1 MTDQDPADHRDAE
14 VVPLRAMLAAE
25 IEAAPSGPA
34 TYADVTAPGERKPIL
49 PAWLRGRDA
58 MRHHAARAAG
68 YGWHAA
74 RFHALRSPVYL
85 ILTAWWAAAGIVS
98 LAVRWAR
105 WMLFPVPLEVYT
117 DAIADGHRH
126 WHRAHQVHEN
136 ATKDRAIISVCV
148 LAAAVLAGGDAAPP
162 AAVVGVAAG
171 GRRRGGAAGPLRP
184 RHAAHRLTRARPR
197 RLRGADGDGHQPGH
211 GRPRDR
217 RDQRL
222 AEGTRDGL
230 YPRADPPGRPRLP
243 RGDRPAFRCDRDAGH
258 RAPGPARLRA
268 APPAGRGVAGTGGQR
283 ARGSAGAVGRPGGR
297 VEGEG
302 AAVAAAEG
310 RPGGCV
316 QAVPVGRQPPG
327 AEGGRAHGLSQLAHW
342 LGAAAGEDWCRPC
355 PGLRCCAR
363 PAGRDVGTRT
373 KGDR

>member
-148 LAAAVLAGGDAAPP
+148 LAAAVLAGVTLRHRLPWWVWLPVAA
-162 AAVVGVAAG
+162 AAVVLLAAT
-171 GRRRGGAAGPLRP
+171 AA
-184 RHAAHRLTRARPR
+184 A
-197 RLRGADGDGHQPGH
+197 RGASSH
-211 GRPRDR
+211 PRTSPPRTR
-217 RDQRL
+217 R
-222 AEGTRDGL
+222 
-230 YPRADPPGRPRLP
+230 
-243 RGDRPAFRCDRDAGH
+243 
-258 RAPGPARLRA
+258 
-268 APPAGRGVAGTGGQR
+268 
-283 ARGSAGAVGRPGGR
+283 
-297 VEGEG
+297 
-302 AAVAAAEG
+302 
-310 RPGGCV
+310 
-316 QAVPVGRQPPG
+316 
-327 AEGGRAHGLSQLAHW
+327 
-342 LGAAAGEDWCRPC
+342 
-355 PGLRCCAR
+355 
-363 PAGRDVGTRT
+363 
-373 KGDR
+373 